1 MTKSPKDPREI
12 FPEIIDEYKGLYGSS
27 LISIIAYGSAVGKD
41 YIPGKSDINIM
52 VVLDDVGMEGL
63 DKSFDAVKKWR
74 KKGVDVPLFLT
85 EGYIKS
91 SLDVFPIEYMNFQ
104 KRYEL
109 LFGKDVLADLTFDR
123 EHVRLQCERELKG
136 KLLLLREAFLESQ
149 GQAGA
154 MRDVIGRSIMTFAA
168 IFKALNAD
176 LSKSTYEVYLTEV
189 GVVLNEIRLT
199 IRKLK
204 SWARPQTGQNPFS
217 PGTRLEPNLLC
228 TLRHCLDHRPLEL
241 PVPALDSTADRL
253 HRRRQLQRS

>member
-136 KLLLLREAFLESQ
+136 KLLLLREAFLESR

-168 IFKALNAD
+168 IFKALLYLKDKPLPAGKKD
-176 LSKSTYEVYLTEV
+176 IFKETCEAFDMDPEVFLKLLDVREGRLKLSGDETLALYKDYLSQV
-189 GVVLNEIRLT
+189 KRFS
-199 IRKLK
+199 KLI
-204 SWARPQTGQNPFS
+204 
-217 PGTRLEPNLLC
+217 
-228 TLRHCLDHRPLEL
+228 D
-241 PVPALDSTADRL
+241 
-253 HRRRQLQRS
+253 QLGG